1 MDVTL
6 EKLAPCYISLN
17 IKVEKEKA
25 EEAIGK
31 ALEYFRKRLQVPG
44 FRRGKAPL
52 TLVRRYIGEARLK
65 EEAGRILAEEVYKQ
79 VIEEKD
85 IHPYTN
91 PEIEIEKFDEGEDVI
106 INAKVY
112 TQPTVNLPPYDSI
125 EVEYKPIKVEERDV
139 ENKLDVLRHRFAET
153 QPLKRKQVK
162 RGDVVDIAIQV
173 YVDGK
178 PYREEKKD
186 RIIVGD
192 ENLIPPIDV
201 HLEGMNV
208 GEEKEIEVQYPP
220 DFNNPELAGKNAVL
234 KVRVEGISK
243 LVLPKLDDEFA
254 RKASEFNT
262 LEELKENIRKEL
274 EEEARKLAEE
284 QLERDIFSRLI
295 ELSQVEFPE
304 PMLEEEVRERFAR
317 LMESLER
324 RGYDLDTYLAENK
337 LTLEKLQME
346 LERDARDILVRK
358 LILQEIGRREGISVS
373 EEDLNKR
380 IEELAEA
387 NQVPAESMR
396 RLLEETGR
404 MDEVIGGIYLRKVL
418 EFLKKSVKIKKEE
431 EK

>member
-1 MDVTL
+1 
-6 EKLAPCYISLN
+6 
-17 IKVEKEKA
+17 
-25 EEAIGK
+25 
-31 ALEYFRKRLQVPG
+31 
-44 FRRGKAPL
+44 
-52 TLVRRYIGEARLK
+52 
-65 EEAGRILAEEVYKQ
+65 
-79 VIEEKD
+79 
-85 IHPYTN
+85 
-91 PEIEIEKFDEGEDVI
+91 
-106 INAKVY
+106 
-112 TQPTVNLPPYDSI
+112 
-125 EVEYKPIKVEERDV
+125 
-139 ENKLDVLRHRFAET
+139 
-153 QPLKRKQVK
+153 
-162 RGDVVDIAIQV
+162 
-173 YVDGK
+173 
-178 PYREEKKD
+178 
-186 RIIVGD
+186 
-192 ENLIPPIDV
+192 
-201 HLEGMNV
+201 MNV

-346 LERDARDILVRK
+346 LERDARDILVRR